1 MISRK
6 RLVEQLQRL
15 GVQRGA
21 VLLVHASF
29 RAIRPVEGGPA
40 GLIEALLQAIGPEGT
55 LTMPTWPGGDDAPYR
70 ADSPADVDLGVTAE
84 LFRRRPNA
92 LRSGHSEAFSAEGP
106 AAAEVVG
113 DPLPIPPHIPESPV
127 GRVRDLDGQILLLG
141 VGHERNTTLHL
152 AEVLAG
158 VRYGVPAH
166 CTVIRDGK
174 PVRIDYIE
182 NDHCC
187 RRFALADEWLRGL
200 GLQRE
205 GTVGHAE
212 ARLMR
217 SRDLVETA
225 CARLAED
232 PTVFLHPPEAGCA
245 DCDEARIPLA

>member
-15 GVQRGA
+15 GVQHGA
-21 VLLVHASF
+21 VLLVHTSF
-29 RAIRPVEGGPA
+29 RAVRPVAGGPA
-40 GLIEALLQAIGPEGT
+40 GLIEALLQALGPEGT
-55 LTMPTWPGGDDAPYR
+55 LTMPTWPGDDDAPYR
-70 ADSPADVDLGVTAE
+70 LDLPADPDLGVTAE
-84 LFRRRPNA
+84 IFRRRSNT
-92 LRSGHSEAFSAEGP
+92 LRSLHSEAFSAEGP

-152 AEVLAG
+152 AEVMAG

-166 CTVIRDGK
+166 ATVMRDGK
-174 PVRIDYIE
+174 PVRIDYLE

-187 RRFALADEWLRGL
+187 RRFVQADDWLRAR
-200 GLQRE
+200 GLQQE
-205 GTVGHAE
+205 GIVGHAE

-225 CARLAED
+225 CVRLAED
-232 PTVFLHPPEAGCA
+232 PTVFLHPREAGCA
-245 DCDEARIPLA
+245 ECDEARIPLA